1 MENAC
6 GRQAEAQRSA
16 ETAKAK
22 HDEALMALETDRGP
36 LARDRTVL
44 EERAAELAAEAAALA
59 SRTGTVLAQEREVM
73 ARESAVRAGLFD
85 EQQKALATLRAQVEA
100 LETQRQQLPF
110 AIEEER
116 QVQLA
121 AARTLAQGDFDGAH
135 ARSVSARARS
145 FNSRRHPQG
154 ARLSR

>member
-1 MENAC
+1 M
-6 GRQAEAQRSA
+6 
-16 ETAKAK
+16 
-22 HDEALMALETDRGP
+22 RGQGTP
-36 LARDRTVL
+36 LALGHDSRL
-44 EERAAELAAEAAALA
+44 EVWAVDAALA
-59 SRTGTVLAQEREVM
+59 GIGMHRCSQRRQVGAIVGRRAWGRKV
-73 ARESAVRAGLFD
+73 VRLD
-85 EQQKALATLRAQVEA
+85 ATLRAQVEA

-116 QVQLA
+116 RVQLA